1 MLARTGEELLKICEE
16 ESISLSEY
24 AIRIEMR
31 DRELSREEVYKK
43 MAKNLKV
50 MKEGATEG
58 REKQVNSLS
67 GLIGGD
73 GYRVQK
79 YLEKGNT
86 LTGDITVKAMAMA
99 LSSSEV
105 NASMGRIVACPTA
118 GSCGILPAVILSAG
132 EKLGKSDEELIDALF
147 ASAAVGMIIGMNAT
161 LSGAEG
167 GCQAECGSA
176 AAMGAA
182 AVVEMMGGTPK
193 MSLDAAAIVIKNV
206 LGLVCDPVAEVNDDI
221 RKIVDDMFDT
231 MYQEEGIGLAAPQVD
246 ILQRI
251 ITIDI
256 EGDKQNQLVLINPEI
271 LASEGETGIEEGCL
285 SIPGF
290 RALVPRKEKVTV
302 KALDRHGK
310 EFTLDADGLLAICIQ
325 HEIDHLNGILF
336 VDYLSPLKRQ
346 RIKEK
351 LVKYKKQIAKQ

>member
-50 MKEGATEG
+50 MKDGATEG

-206 LGLVCDPVAEVNDDI
+206 LGLVCDPVA
-221 RKIVDDMFDT
+221 
-231 MYQEEGIGLAAPQVD
+231 GLVEIPCAKRNAA
-246 ILQRI
+246 
-251 ITIDI
+251 
-256 EGDKQNQLVLINPEI
+256 G
-271 LASEGETGIEEGCL
+271 
-285 SIPGF
+285 
-290 RALVPRKEKVTV
+290 
-302 KALDRHGK
+302 
-310 EFTLDADGLLAICIQ
+310 AICALCTA
-325 HEIDHLNGILF
+325 DM
-336 VDYLSPLKRQ
+336 VMAVV
-346 RIKEK
+346 RIKITFDDTVAAMYMVGKSLPSSLRETALGGVAVTK
-351 LVKYKKQIAKQ
+351 SGLELRKKVFGEE